1 MNFSIK
7 VVAHTAKVEILL
19 VFLPQNYRLMQ
30 HSININGQLLDLTT
44 PKVMG
49 IINATPDS
57 FYQQSR
63 TTDSVS
69 TEQRLR
75 QLLDEGAAIIDIGA
89 VSTRP
94 GASEV
99 SEAEEM
105 VRLRSCLA
113 TVTKAEPQAVLSVD
127 TFRADVARMAV
138 EEYGVAIIND
148 ISGGIIDKQMFST
161 VASLGIPYVLSD
173 EGNHDEGTDIVD
185 SMILR
190 FARRIEE
197 LRSLGQKDI
206 LLDPGFG
213 FGKTL
218 DQNYQILTRLD
229 ELKVFELP
237 LLIGISRKS
246 MMHRLLNITPQQS
259 LNATTA
265 VHSYILSKHCADILR
280 VHDVREAVETITI
293 HQKIKEFDN

>member
-1 MNFSIK
+1 M
-7 VVAHTAKVEILL
+7 VHTAKVEILL
-19 VFLPQNYRLMQ
+19 VFLPQNYGLMQ
-30 HSININGQLLDLTT
+30 YSININGQLLDLTT

-75 QLLDEGAAIIDIGA
+75 QMLDEGAAIIDIGA

-99 SEAEEM
+99 SETEEM
-105 VRLRSCLA
+105 ARLRSCLA

-148 ISGGIIDKQMFST
+148 ISGGETDKRMFST
-161 VASLGIPYVLSD
+161 VASLGVPYVLSD
-173 EGNHDEGTDIVD
+173 EGNHNNDTDIVD
-185 SMILR
+185 SMVLR
-190 FARRIEE
+190 FAHRIEE

-218 DQNYQILTRLD
+218 EQNYQILTRL
-229 ELKVFELP
+229 EEFKVFELP

-265 VHSYILSKHCADILR
+265 VHSYILANHCANILR

-293 HQKIKEFDN
+293 HQKIKDMTI

>member
-1 MNFSIK
+1 M
-7 VVAHTAKVEILL
+7 VHTAKVEILL
-19 VFLPQNYRLMQ
+19 VFLPQNYGLMQ
-30 HSININGQLLDLTT
+30 YSININGQLLDLTT

-75 QLLDEGAAIIDIGA
+75 QMLDEGAAIIDIGA

-99 SEAEEM
+99 SETEEM
-105 VRLRSCLA
+105 ARLRSCLA

-148 ISGGIIDKQMFST
+148 ISGGETDKRMFST
-161 VASLGIPYVLSD
+161 VASLGVPYVLSD
-173 EGNHDEGTDIVD
+173 EGNHNNDTDIVD
-185 SMILR
+185 SMVLR
-190 FARRIEE
+190 FAHRIEE

-218 DQNYQILTRLD
+218 EQNYQILTRL
-229 ELKVFELP
+229 EEFKVFELP
-237 LLIGISRKS
+237 LLIGVSRKS

-265 VHSYILSKHCADILR
+265 VHSYILANHCANILR

-293 HQKIKEFDN
+293 HQKIKDMTI